1 MKVVICLKQIPDPAI
16 TEFDLKNEKMKSEL
30 WILNPVDFQALE
42 EGLRL
47 KSKYGAEVTV
57 VSVAPER
64 GDEIL
69 NKALR
74 YGADRAIRAWKTPL
88 IEADTWMISSILK
101 QVIEEIGFDLVL
113 CGNRSKSTS
122 SEFMGVALSERLKV
136 PVLTGVVGFE
146 VHGEKEGLVHKK
158 LERGKRETYSF
169 QFPAVLTVDEGI
181 NEPRYVALFSRA
193 YNEGTRKK
201 VESKELG
208 LDDIDLSPAIELFRI
223 SQPKPRTKVGTK
235 ISGLSVGSLMKVLR
249 GETGSKKELFS
260 GPATKGAQKIAAKL
274 KEWYL

>member
-1 MKVVICLKQIPDPAI
+1 MKVVICLKQIPDPDI
-16 TEFDLKNEKMKSEL
+16 TEFDLTNEKMKSEL
-30 WILNPVDFQALE
+30 WILNPADFHALE
-42 EGLRL
+42 EGLRI
-47 KSKYGAEVTV
+47 KDKYAAEVTV

-64 GDEIL
+64 GDDVL
-69 NKALR
+69 KKALI
-74 YGADRAIRAWKTPL
+74 YGADRAIRAWKTAL
-88 IEADTWMISSILK
+88 IEADTWMTSLILK

-122 SEFMGVALSERLKV
+122 SEFMGVALSERLNV
-136 PVLTGVVGFE
+136 PVVTGVVGLE
-146 VHGEKEGLVHKK
+146 LQGEKEGLAHKK
-158 LERGKRETYSF
+158 LERGRRETYSF

-181 NEPRYVALFSRA
+181 NEQRYVALFSRT
-193 YNEGTRKK
+193 YNEGIRKK
-201 VESKELG
+201 AELIEPE

-235 ISGLSVGSLMKVLR
+235 ISGLSVRNLMKVLR

-260 GPATKGAQKIAAKL
+260 GPATEGAQKIAAKL